1 MEAVQTRLRGTGDQ
15 PNLNQGRFA
24 FSFCV
29 IGPLPKLSH
38 HQICKSSC
46 LTHTHT
52 QRKPIHASCMQDFLV
67 WSPWG
72 KLRVVWKFL
81 SFIFIYVLNAAPRH
95 PVYWLL
101 HPEWWPAGLEPEL
114 WSRRCT
120 ASVLL
125 QDDPHLLLHLR
136 GQTTQTKVT
145 VENMHLLQVF
155 PSQLYS

>member
-1 MEAVQTRLRGTGDQ
+1 
-15 PNLNQGRFA
+15 
-24 FSFCV
+24 
-29 IGPLPKLSH
+29 
-38 HQICKSSC
+38 
-46 LTHTHT
+46 
-52 QRKPIHASCMQDFLV
+52 MQDFLV
-67 WSPWG
+67 WLPWG

-155 PSQLYS
+155 PSQLYSLSLLKHSSWFTWLPASSWIFYNCKIWLSLLHICQKKLILTFINLSAAHHDLF